1 MKTFNRTFSSILH
14 FFIQSP
20 EYDKMISEEL
30 YILAKHI
37 NISYYEALEMSV
49 YERRMQIEILK
60 EDIDRQNKEIESQK
74 QASKAK
80 SKWSR

>member
-1 MKTFNRTFSSILH
+1 
-14 FFIQSP
+14 
-20 EYDKMISEEL
+20 MISEEL

>member
-1 MKTFNRTFSSILH
+1 
-14 FFIQSP
+14 
-20 EYDKMISEEL
+20 MISEEV

-74 QASKAK
+74 QASKNK